1 MEIIERN
8 LLTLANYLP
17 AGYNYV
23 SPAMK
28 KVAIAV
34 GIATGVKLFGYEI
47 YQSIKTQVEQYVRN
61 EIADLI
67 VLGCTRDSKLD
78 PEELKKKALA
88 IRIRKECVSI
98 LSSIANKT
106 EIDGVHSEDLR
117 KFQRLTGSIKIGFQ
131 IVDRFSIY
139 KDLTLPPLPAG
150 WDYVYKP
157 TIEKK
162 IVRSIQLNSKKDL
175 TPGEIQEKMRSQ
187 EERTKTVNAI
197 FSAIE
202 KANEGNPIVLRM
214 IRALRSVIGV

>member
-1 MEIIERN
+1 MEIVERN
-8 LLTLANYLP
+8 LLSFANYLP
-17 AGYNYV
+17 VGYLYV

-47 YQSIKTQVEQYVRN
+47 YQYIKTQAEQYVRN

-98 LSSIANKT
+98 LSSISNKT
-106 EIDGVHSEDLR
+106 EIEGVHLEDLR
-117 KFQRLTGSIKIGFQ
+117 KFQLLTGSIKMGFQ
-131 IVDRFSIY
+131 VVDQFSTY
-139 KDLTLPPLPAG
+139 KDATLPPLPTG

-162 IVRSIQLNSKKDL
+162 IIRSIQLNSKRDP
-175 TPGEIQEKMRSQ
+175 TSGEIQEKMRSQ

-202 KANEGNPIVLRM
+202 KANEGNPIVLRV
-214 IRALRSVIGV
+214 IRALWSAIV